1 MNIKKLLCGVL
12 FAAAVASSAHAKDT
26 LTVANIADIRTLDP
40 LRGSDNVSANVH
52 LQMFDNLVYINADG
66 RIEPM
71 LAERWER
78 PTPTEWVFYIRKGV
92 KFHTGEEC
100 TAEDVKFTLDR
111 ALSPVG
117 VAAHALIKGIQSVDI
132 VDSHTVKITMKAPE
146 TPFLYALGESW
157 GGIVSKKA
165 VESGLH
171 EKTPIG
177 TGPFKFVSWS
187 KGDRVVMERFDDYY
201 GQKPSF
207 KNLIIRAIPETSSRT
222 IELESG
228 GIDVAYNIHHT
239 DLKRIA
245 ESPRL
250 KLLRRP
256 SFRSE
261 YIGLNCEKAPLNDVR
276 VRKAIALA
284 INTAAMQRVVW
295 RGIGYAPN
303 GPLPK
308 GFPYCDETIPAHE
321 VNIEKAKALLK
332 EAGIKD
338 GLTLEI
344 WTNESKER
352 VDAATIIQSM
362 MAEIGITLNIKVMEY
377 GTFLDGCRQGK
388 HDLFVS
394 GWGNRLPDPEYT
406 FGRTFH
412 SKGIGGNNYSFY
424 KNAAFDAAMDEGL
437 RLPDGPER
445 AEAYKKVQQYL
456 LDEVPALWW
465 SVNET
470 IFGVNKNIESFDINT
485 RGMPRLW
492 LTTFAK

>member
-1 MNIKKLLCGVL
+1 MKCNKVFII
-12 FAAAVASSAHAKDT
+12 ATAAVMIAQNILAQDDMYFTPRKKAQGAT
-26 LTVANIADIRTLDP
+26 TVTSQVVDDDAPYRYRIPAD
-40 LRGSDNVSANVH
+40 A
-52 LQMFDNLVYINADG
+52 ADG
-66 RIEPM
+66 ETVDYGNSDRDVDEYNRRGGS
-71 LAERWER
+71 AGDYSQR
-78 PTPTEWVFYIRKGV
+78 PVYDDSGTISRQEY
-92 KFHTGEEC
+92 
-100 TAEDVKFTLDR
+100 ED
-111 ALSPVG
+111 
-117 VAAHALIKGIQSVDI
+117 
-132 VDSHTVKITMKAPE
+132 
-146 TPFLYALGESW
+146 YAYS
-157 GGIVSKKA
+157 
-165 VESGLH
+165 
-171 EKTPIG
+171 
-177 TGPFKFVSWS
+177 
-187 KGDRVVMERFDDYY
+187 RQMERFDDYY

-394 GWGNRLPDPEYT
+394 GWGNNLPDPEYT